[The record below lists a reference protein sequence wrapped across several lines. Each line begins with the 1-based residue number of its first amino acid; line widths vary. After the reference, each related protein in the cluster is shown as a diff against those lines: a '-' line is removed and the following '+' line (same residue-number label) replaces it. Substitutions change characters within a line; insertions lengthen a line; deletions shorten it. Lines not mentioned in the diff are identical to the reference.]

1 MNIIRLMVLVISST
15 FFLSCWQN
23 QSSHHQNMSAPKHSK
38 SASDPLNLPDST
50 RQLDT
55 ATLGAGCFW
64 CVEAIFQQI
73 KGVDTAISGYMGGR
87 IARPTYK
94 EVCSGLTG
102 HVEVVQITFDPAIVP
117 YERLLEV
124 FWKTHDPTT
133 PNRQGADEGTQYRS
147 VVFYHSN
154 EQKLT
159 AEKIKEAFNASK
171 VFDAPVITGVEPASE
186 FYKAEDYHQ
195 NYFRENGEQPYCRAV
210 VRPKVEK
217 FEKLF
222 RDLVR

>member
-1 MNIIRLMVLVISST
+1 ME
-15 FFLSCWQN
+15 
-23 QSSHHQNMSAPKHSK
+23 
-38 SASDPLNLPDST
+38 SASTTQIDSPGH
-50 RQLDT
+50 RDT
-55 ATLGAGCFW
+55 ATFGAGCFW

-73 KGVDTAISGYMGGR
+73 KGVDTAVSGYMGGR

-102 HVEVVQITFDPAIVP
+102 HVEVVQITFDPSIVS

-147 VVFYHSN
+147 VVFYHTH
-154 EQKLT
+154 EQKES
-159 AEKIKEAFNASK
+159 AEKIKAGLNTFN
-171 VFDAPVITGVEPASE
+171 VFDSPVITGVEAAAD

-195 NYFRENGEQPYCRAV
+195 NYFRENGEQPYCRLV
-210 VRPKVEK
+210 VQPKVEK

-222 RDLVR
+222 RDLIR

>member
-1 MNIIRLMVLVISST
+1 
-15 FFLSCWQN
+15 
-23 QSSHHQNMSAPKHSK
+23 
-38 SASDPLNLPDST
+38 
-50 RQLDT
+50 
-55 ATLGAGCFW
+55 
-64 CVEAIFQQI
+64 
-73 KGVDTAISGYMGGR
+73 MGGR

-147 VVFYHSN
+147 VVFYHSI

>member
-1 MNIIRLMVLVISST
+1 
-15 FFLSCWQN
+15 
-23 QSSHHQNMSAPKHSK
+23 
-38 SASDPLNLPDST
+38 
-50 RQLDT
+50 
-55 ATLGAGCFW
+55 
-64 CVEAIFQQI
+64 
-73 KGVDTAISGYMGGR
+73 
-87 IARPTYK
+87 
-94 EVCSGLTG
+94 
-102 HVEVVQITFDPAIVP
+102 
-117 YERLLEV
+117 V

-171 VFDAPVITGVEPASE
+171 VFDAPVITGVEAASE

>member
-1 MNIIRLMVLVISST
+1 MVNNSGPLIDIK
-15 FFLSCWQN
+15 LAW
-23 QSSHHQNMSAPKHSK
+23 HSFAIAL
-38 SASDPLNLPDST
+38 AS
-50 RQLDT
+50 
-55 ATLGAGCFW
+55 
-64 CVEAIFQQI
+64 
-73 KGVDTAISGYMGGR
+73 K
-87 IARPTYK
+87 
-94 EVCSGLTG
+94 
-102 HVEVVQITFDPAIVP
+102 
-117 YERLLEV
+117 
-124 FWKTHDPTT
+124 
-133 PNRQGADEGTQYRS
+133 
-147 VVFYHSN
+147 VFYHSI